1 MTGRSPDGSWESARS
16 SSHFD
21 QNVTSSKVKLKSP
34 ATGSP
39 SHPTRSDRSAA
50 SWGYPC
56 SEHANVQVVLLWIW
70 LSSGSEHSKPP
81 LSARVVRAWRA
92 SMLSTVTSPSV
103 SQATSA

>member
-1 MTGRSPDGSWESARS
+1 MTGRSPDGSCESARS

-21 QNVTSSKVKLKSP
+21 QNIMSSKVKLKSP

-56 SEHANVQVVLLWIW
+56 SEHANVQVTLLWIR
-70 LSSGSEHSKPP
+70 LSSSSEHSKP
-81 LSARVVRAWRA
+81 SVSETAVRA
-92 SMLSTVTSPSV
+92 
-103 SQATSA
+103 